1 MASISQ
7 AQASLGS
14 DFTAGGISKGGKIEF
29 TAVEAIMTQAAL
41 KFIKLAKKR
50 LTQRGK
56 IDTGNL
62 SDIVVS
68 DLTEKGGK
76 YEITIG
82 YLKSNPASKYFDYND
97 LGVRGVGGFKGKLP
111 KGFKNPKNSPYS
123 FRDPQDKI
131 TLSKGFIDSIIK
143 WYLRHRQYIRNEDQ
157 RNNLSGL
164 QRKRK
169 TLGSIATETEKIRGL
184 AIATAKN
191 IKRKGISRTGFFVD
205 NIDAAFGEDFQIKLA
220 KALGQD
226 VVLNIKK
233 GII

>member
-14 DFTAGGISKGGKIEF
+14 DFTAGGIAKGGEMKLN
-29 TAVEAIMTQAAL
+29 AVEAVMSQAAL
-41 KFIKLAKKR
+41 EFIKLARKR

-62 SDIVVS
+62 SDITIS
-68 DLTEKGGK
+68 QLTKKGGA
-76 YEITIG
+76 YEITVG
-82 YLKSNPASKYFDYND
+82 YNKRNPAYKYYDYND
-97 LGVRGVGGFKGKLP
+97 KGVKGIGGFKGKLP
-111 KGFKNPKNSPYS
+111 KGFKEPTNSPYS
-123 FRDPQDKI
+123 FRDPKDKI
-131 TLSKGFIDSIIK
+131 TLSSGFIDSITR
-143 WYLRHRQYIRNEDQ
+143 WYMRHKQYIRNDDQ
-157 RNNLSGL
+157 RKNLSGL

-169 TLGSIATETEKIRGL
+169 TLGAVVSETEKIRGL

-205 NIDAAFGEDFQIKLA
+205 NIDTAFGKDFQVKLA

-226 VVLNIKK
+226 VIINIKQTFK
-233 GII
+233 

>member
-14 DFTAGGISKGGKIEF
+14 DFTAGGISKGGDIQLN
-29 TAVEAIMTQAAL
+29 AVEAVMSQAAL
-41 KFIKLAKKR
+41 KFINLAKKR

-68 DLTEKGGK
+68 QLTKKGGT
-76 YEITIG
+76 YSITIG
-82 YLKSNPASKYFDYND
+82 YDKKNPASKYYDFND
-97 LGVRGVGGFKGKLP
+97 KGVKGIGGFKGKLP
-111 KGFKNPKNSPYS
+111 KGFKQPTNSPYS
-123 FRDPQDKI
+123 FKDLR
-131 TLSKGFIDSIIK
+131 LSSGFIDSITR
-143 WYLRHRQYIRNEDQ
+143 WYLRHKQYIRNEDQ
-157 RNNLSGL
+157 TRNLSGL

-169 TLGSIATETEKIRGL
+169 TLGTVVNETEKIRSL
-184 AIATAKN
+184 AIATARN

-205 NIDAAFGEDFQIKLA
+205 NIDKAFGEDFQIKLA

-226 VVLNIKK
+226 VVLNIKQTFK
-233 GII
+233 